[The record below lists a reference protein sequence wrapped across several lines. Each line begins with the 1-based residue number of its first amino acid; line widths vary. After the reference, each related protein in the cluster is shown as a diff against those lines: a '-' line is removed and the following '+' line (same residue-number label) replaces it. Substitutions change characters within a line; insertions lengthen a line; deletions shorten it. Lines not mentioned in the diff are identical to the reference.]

1 VATQSRRYRGFAL
14 DVIRK
19 EIMPGIFVLEC
30 KGSLLIGVPCT
41 RLGLAVEDLLAEK
54 QKRVVLDLT
63 GVQRVDSGGLGKIV
77 NCLSRLRMAGGTMH
91 VAGANEQVI
100 GLFKLTKVDRTI
112 KTFSTAREAANDI
125 ANSASQA
132 Q

>member
-1 VATQSRRYRGFAL
+1 VEVL
-14 DVIRK
+14 RK
-19 EIMPGIFVLEC
+19 EIMPGIFVLEM

-63 GVQRVDSGGLGKIV
+63 GVPRVDSGGLGKIV
-77 NCLSRLRMAGGTMH
+77 NCLSRVRMAGGTLH
-91 VAGANEQVI
+91 LAGVNETVA

-112 KTFSTAREAANDI
+112 KTFRTAQEAAADI
-125 ANSASQA
+125 ANSASSHQTSD
-132 Q
+132 

>member
-1 VATQSRRYRGFAL
+1 V

-19 EIMPGIFVLEC
+19 EIMPGIFVLELR
-30 KGSLLIGVPCT
+30 GSLLIGVPCT

-63 GVQRVDSGGLGKIV
+63 AVPRVDSGGLGKIV
-77 NCLSRLRMAGGTMH
+77 NCLSRLRMAGGQMH
-91 VAGANEQVI
+91 VTGVNEQVA

-112 KTFSTAREAANDI
+112 KTFPTVRDAANDI
-125 ANSASQA
+125 ANSAPSA
-132 Q
+132 

>member
-1 VATQSRRYRGFAL
+1 VE
-14 DVIRK
+14 VIRK
-19 EIMPGIFVLEC
+19 EIQPGIFVLEC
-30 KGSLLIGVPCT
+30 RGSLLIGVPST

-54 QKRVVLDLT
+54 RNRVVLDLT

-91 VAGANEQVI
+91 VAGANEQVV

-112 KTFSTAREAANDI
+112 KCFRTAQEAATDI
-125 ANSASQA
+125 ANSSSSSQ
-132 Q
+132 